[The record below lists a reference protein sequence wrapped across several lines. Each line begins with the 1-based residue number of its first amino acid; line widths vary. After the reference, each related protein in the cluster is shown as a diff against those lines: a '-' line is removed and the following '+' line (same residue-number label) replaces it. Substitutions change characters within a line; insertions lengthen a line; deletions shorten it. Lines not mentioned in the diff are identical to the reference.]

1 MRVKKQCGAS
11 EADRFAPRFGRAG
24 ERGTSLLEMGL
35 LLPALLLLL
44 LGIIDVGRY
53 AQFNIEVANAAHA
66 GAQYGAQSP
75 ITAADTTG
83 IANAAVN
90 DAQNILTTAQV
101 SSSACTCNGPAGAM
115 CAFTCSSA
123 DSVTYVQVTTTGTFR
138 SLFGY
143 VGVPSSV
150 SKTVNMR
157 VSN

>member
-1 MRVKKQCGAS
+1 MRARRCSAS
-11 EADRFAPRFGRAG
+11 EAGRFSQRRGLAA
-24 ERGTSLLEMGL
+24 ERGTSLLEMAL
-35 LLPALLLLL
+35 VLPALLLLL

-90 DAQNILTTAQV
+90 DAQDILTTSQV
-101 SSSACTCNGPAGAM
+101 SSSACMCNGAGAA
-115 CAFTCSSA
+115 CTFTCSSA
-123 DSVTYVQVTTTGTFR
+123 DSVTYVQVTTTGMFR

-157 VSN
+157 VSD

>member
-1 MRVKKQCGAS
+1 
-11 EADRFAPRFGRAG
+11 
-24 ERGTSLLEMGL
+24 
-35 LLPALLLLL
+35 
-44 LGIIDVGRY
+44 
-53 AQFNIEVANAAHA
+53 
-66 GAQYGAQSP
+66 
-75 ITAADTTG
+75 
-83 IANAAVN
+83 
-90 DAQNILTTAQV
+90 V
-101 SSSACTCNGPAGAM
+101 SSSACTCNGAAGAM